1 MSPISSTFANA
12 SARGYRS
19 FGAGE
24 DIATFDSIASITAA
38 GGETLLS
45 FTSIPSTYKHLQ
57 IRTLIRN
64 VRALNT
70 VGGCEIYF
78 NGENTGSNYNSH
90 LLSSGGSTGSVSSNG
105 PTYSFA
111 GIGWLSIPFASTT
124 ANAFGAG
131 IMDIHDYAS
140 TSKNKTIRVF
150 SGADVTTGV
159 GSCGLFS
166 GLWTNTSAINSISFF
181 TGGGGNEFAAGST
194 FSLYGIKGA

>member
-1 MSPISSTFANA
+1 MGGTLTALIGSYSPVA
-12 SARGYRS
+12 
-19 FGAGE
+19 GAFE
-24 DIATFDSIASITAA
+24 SIATITAS

-57 IRTLIRN
+57 VRTLIRN

-78 NGENTGSNYNSH
+78 NGENTGSNYYSY
-90 LLSSGGSTGSVSSNG
+90 LLSSGGNAGSQSTNG
-105 PTYSFA
+105 PTSSFS

-131 IMDIHDYAS
+131 IMDIDDYSS
-140 TSKNKTIRVF
+140 TSKNKTMRTF

-159 GSCGLFS
+159 GSLGLFS

-194 FSLYGIKGA
+194 FALYGIKGA

>member
-19 FGAGE
+19 FGAAEPAG
-24 DIATFDSIASITAA
+24 AFDSIASITAA

-70 VGGCEIYF
+70 VGGCEFYF
-78 NGENTGSNYNSH
+78 KGENTGNNYNSH
-90 LLSSGGSTGSVSSNG
+90 VLSSAGSTGSTSGNNS
-105 PTYSFA
+105 TYSFQ

-131 IMDIHDYAS
+131 IIDIHDYAS
-140 TSKNKTIRVF
+140 TSKNKTMRVF

-159 GSCGLFS
+159 GTCGMFS
-166 GLWTNTSAINSISFF
+166 GLWKSTSAINSISFF

-194 FSLYGIKGA
+194 FALYGIKGE